1 MIITRRMPPP
11 ACERLGQC
19 FDLPFKHLCWT
30 PQRILLGF
38 ASFSGGMLEKIWD
51 NHGTSSPETMVFPCL
66 LPMETMV
73 VFCQFSL
80 NQAIVWVS
88 PSSMLL
94 HNQHHHQH
102 HHHHH
107 RQGHPKNGKMSTCR
121 GSSQWIWWYSGHVNV
136 HGKHTKNHGKSPC
149 YWWVN
154 QLFLW
159 PFSIA
164 VC

>member
-1 MIITRRMPPP
+1 MRLLPLSLLLYIIIMIITRRMPPP

-30 PQRILLGF
+30 PQRSLLGF
-38 ASFSGGMLEKIWD
+38 TSFSGGMLGKIWD

-66 LPMETMV
+66 LPMETMEI
-73 VFCQFSL
+73 FCQFSL

-102 HHHHH
+102 HHHH
-107 RQGHPKNGKMSTCR
+107 RQGHPKKWQDVDMSGIIPMDLVIFR
-121 GSSQWIWWYSGHVNV
+121 
-136 HGKHTKNHGKSPC
+136 PC
-149 YWWVN
+149 
-154 QLFLW
+154 QR
-159 PFSIA
+159 PM
-164 VC
+164 